1 MNSILYAGNALGP
14 AKISGNTNDVLESG
28 FTTIQLGLLHIG
40 RGPGGAKNP
49 KPGLITGDIVFNN
62 EEEGGLIVISNGVYK
77 GPETWPSQL
86 KQLLSSQG
94 KVTRMG
100 WSVGGG
106 ECEDYQ
112 TIWGN
117 FLVDPKNNAL
127 YENFAELKKI
137 FPFVDFIDL
146 DCEEFESG
154 YYPDYKWIE
163 AVTDF
168 GIMLKAIGFS
178 LTLCPYK
185 KELMSGWM
193 EILTRLYALRGPSVS
208 WINLQCYDGGDD
220 NDPQTWAKEVQ
231 NLGIDVPFIVPGLW
245 CCNNTEARCGSTPS
259 EVKDK
264 FAGWKAAWGK
274 EIPPPRGGFIWNY
287 EDILANENSPA
298 CAGNVPGSANVEK
311 YRAAIVEGLTPD
323 RGPGR
328 CC

>member
-1 MNSILYAGNALGP
+1 MNTVLYAGNALGP
-14 AKISGNTNDVLESG
+14 TNISRNTNNVLESG

-49 KPGLITGDIVFNN
+49 KRGLITGDIIFNN

-86 KQLLSSQG
+86 KQLLSTQG

-106 ECEDYQ
+106 DCEDYQ

-117 FLVDPKNNAL
+117 FLVNPKNNVL
-127 YENFAELKKI
+127 YENFAKLKEL

-154 YYPDYKWIE
+154 YYPDYQWIE

-168 GIMLKAIGFS
+168 GIMLKKIGFS
-178 LTLCPYK
+178 LTFCAYESEQEK
-185 KELMSGWM
+185 TRSGWI
-193 EILTRLYALRGPSVS
+193 EILKRLYAVQGPSVCS
-208 WINLQCYDGGDD
+208 MNLQCYDGGSGT
-220 NDPQTWAKEVQ
+220 DPQTWAKEVQ
-231 NLGIDVPFIVPGLW
+231 NLGIDASFIVPGLW
-245 CCNNTEARCGSTPS
+245 CCNTEKAYCGSTPS

-274 EIPPPRGGFIWNY
+274 DIPPPGGGFIWKY

-298 CAGNVPGSANVEK
+298 CTGNVPGSANLEE
-311 YRAAIVEGLTPD
+311 YRAAIVKGLTA
-323 RGPGR
+323 
-328 CC
+328 